1 MGILKAGKKLSPAQ
15 VGLVE
20 ALEILKK
27 EIQRRPND
35 RVKWLQKNNETMIMP
50 IPKEGRQVAVLEKAH
65 KDHDT
70 DVICIDPSAEM
81 KSVAASGTDD
91 QGIQQIAEAFEI

>member
-27 EIQRRPND
+27 RYRGVQ
-35 RVKWLQKNNETMIMP
+35 MI
-50 IPKEGRQVAVLEKAH
+50 E
-65 KDHDT
+65 
-70 DVICIDPSAEM
+70 
-81 KSVAASGTDD
+81 
-91 QGIQQIAEAFEI
+91 